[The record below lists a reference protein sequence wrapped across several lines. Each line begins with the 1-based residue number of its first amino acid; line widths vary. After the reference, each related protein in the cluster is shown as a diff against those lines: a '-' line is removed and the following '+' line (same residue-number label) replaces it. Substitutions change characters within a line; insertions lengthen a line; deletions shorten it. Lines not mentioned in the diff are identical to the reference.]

1 MNCFAVMLLSII
13 FDADPSEP
21 LFILAEYL
29 ISHYRDLPKMTRQ
42 EILKTHMFL
51 PKQLKNFVCI
61 LDFKV
66 LRICV
71 NLAGLQLRFVKTSTS
86 SGIKTLPL
94 KPCLR
99 ISALSQ
105 KTSLIRISSWNRLMW
120 LPT

>member
-51 PKQLKNFVCI
+51 PKQLKILFV
-61 LDFKV
+61 
-66 LRICV
+66 
-71 NLAGLQLRFVKTSTS
+71 S
-86 SGIKTLPL
+86 
-94 KPCLR
+94 
-99 ISALSQ
+99 
-105 KTSLIRISSWNRLMW
+105 
-120 LPT
+120 